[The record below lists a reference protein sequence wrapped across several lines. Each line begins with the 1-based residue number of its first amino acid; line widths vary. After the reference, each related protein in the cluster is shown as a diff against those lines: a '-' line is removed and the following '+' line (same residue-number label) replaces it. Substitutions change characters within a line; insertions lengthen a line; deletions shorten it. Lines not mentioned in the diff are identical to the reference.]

1 MDLALYW
8 PKESEDLQV
17 IVFPMCGLIAIF
29 TKSPLTMLQADAAL
43 SRLFRRGPDGEGRW
57 QADGIFLGHRRLAIL
72 DLDLRA
78 TQPMHSACGR
88 YVIVFNGEIYNFRE
102 LRRGLEAKGE
112 QFRTTSDTEVIL
124 ALFAYEGEAML
135 PKLHGMFAFVI
146 WDTVERKAFAAR
158 DPYGIKPLYVARVAG
173 GVALASQVKA
183 LLATGMVDPS
193 PNPTGQAGFWMLGS
207 VPEPHTWYRDI
218 SAVRA
223 GHCLWIDD
231 GQIRQQRCWH
241 DIGSVWR
248 GAAEVSPLG
257 LSEGQVRERVRAA
270 LVDAVDRH
278 LVSDVPVGVFLSG
291 GIDSGALAGL
301 MKERGVSSLLGVT
314 IAYDE
319 FAGQHSDESPAAAE
333 IARHYGIQHHVRKV
347 SCKEFLGDLPR
358 ILGAMDQPSI
368 DGINTWY
375 ASKAVAEMGL
385 KVVVS
390 GVGGDELFL
399 GYESFAQ
406 LPRMVATWRYLSKI
420 PGLQGIGG
428 QLADQQ
434 ARRSGNARWRHAP
447 LWMRGM
453 AGAWWL
459 RRSCLAP
466 EAAKAAMGDEWPP
479 MLADFSPEKWI
490 DDMSGP
496 LAADLTLALA
506 QIESTTYLR
515 NQLLRDS
522 DWASMDHSV
531 ELRTPLVDAHL
542 LSRLQPM
549 LSRFH
554 LFRGKTLLATA
565 PVMPLPET
573 IIRRRK
579 TGFAIPVKQWMADD
593 LAKNGSWQAEVAGHA
608 GV

>member
-1 MDLALYW
+1 MVN
-8 PKESEDLQV
+8 ESQRV
-17 IVFPMCGLIAIF
+17 PSPCFHMCGLIA
-29 TKSPLTMLQADAAL
+29 
-43 SRLFRRGPDGEGRW
+43 LFSGRRSVHEAVDRAMARMHRRGPDGDGRW
-57 QADGIFLGHRRLAIL
+57 QADGVFLGHRRLAIL
-72 DLDLRA
+72 DLDPRA
-78 TQPMHSACGR
+78 TQPLHSACGR

-102 LRRGLEAKGE
+102 LRRELEARGK
-112 QFRTTSDTEVIL
+112 QFRTTCDTEVIL
-124 ALFAYEGEAML
+124 ALFACEGEAML

-146 WDTVERKAFAAR
+146 WDNLKRKAFAAR
-158 DPYGIKPLYVARVAG
+158 DPYGIKPLYVAKLAG

-183 LLATGMVDPS
+183 LLATGLVDPS
-193 PNPTGQAGFWMLGS
+193 PDPKGQAGFWMLGS

-223 GHCLWIDD
+223 GHCLWIEE

-241 DIGSVWR
+241 DIALVWR
-248 GAAEVSPLG
+248 AAAEAPPLA

-301 MKERGVSSLLGVT
+301 MKERGASSLLGVT

-347 SCKEFLGDLPR
+347 SREEFLGDLPR
-358 ILGAMDQPSI
+358 IFGAMDQPSI

-375 ASKAVAEMGL
+375 ASKAVAELGL

-406 LPRMVATWRYLSKI
+406 LPRMVATWRCLSKI
-420 PGLQGIGG
+420 PGLQAIAV
-428 QLADQQ
+428 QAAHLQ
-434 ARRSGNARWRHAP
+434 ARRTGNARWRHAP
-447 LWMRGM
+447 LWMQSM

-466 EAAKAAMGDEWPP
+466 ESAKAAMGDECPSI
-479 MLADFSPEKWI
+479 LADFSPAKWI
-490 DDMSGP
+490 EDMSGP
-496 LAADLTLALA
+496 LATDLTLALA

-531 ELRTPLVDAHL
+531 ELRTPLVDVHL
-542 LSRLQPM
+542 LSQLQPM
-549 LSRFH
+549 LSQFH

-565 PVMPLPET
+565 PATPLPET

-579 TGFAIPVKQWMADD
+579 TGFAIPVKQWMAAN
-593 LAKNGSWQAEVAGHA
+593 LGKNGSWQVEVAGHA
-608 GV
+608 GI